1 MGLVANRSITLG
13 RCPVTRTSRAQLALV
28 VALATSGT
36 GCALY
41 RIGGASPG
49 HVELWQPPSAPAAHG
64 ATIAAPAPEPTLVV
78 SPGVLAGLRS
88 TAIDGESRGSHNGA
102 ALGFEL
108 GLSWTRLVFEET
120 ALPGEAPSDDRRDKS
135 ALGLNLGWTPT
146 QLQSGSALHQPT
158 TYVELQWRTI
168 LYGLAAGVAFSPGE
182 SSNARTG
189 LQLTPL
195 LGPFYSRLEWL
206 FDGSMAFEIGLAI
219 KFPLLFSFGGE
230 P

>member
-1 MGLVANRSITLG
+1 MRAFRVHFALMAAVA
-13 RCPVTRTSRAQLALV
+13 A
-28 VALATSGT
+28 SGT

-49 HVELWQPPSAPAAHG
+49 HVDLWQPPSAPAAHG
-64 ATIAAPAPEPTLVV
+64 ATIAAPVAEPTLVV

-88 TAIDGESRGSHNGA
+88 TEVDGESHNGA

-108 GLSWTRLVFEET
+108 GLYWTRLVFEEKS
-120 ALPGEAPSDDRRDKS
+120 LPGESPSYDRRDRS

-146 QLQSGSALHQPT
+146 QLQSGSADHQST
-158 TYVELQWRTI
+158 TYVELQWRTV

-182 SSNARTG
+182 SNKARTG

-195 LGPFYSRLEWL
+195 MGPFYARLDWL
-206 FDGSMAFEIGLAI
+206 LDGSMALEIGVAI
-219 KFPLLFSFGGE
+219 KFPMLFSFGG
-230 P
+230 